1 MHQMTFLDNPLRFV
15 ITVVVTLVILWIL
28 IRFRR
33 TKERDVGSLDI
44 LKERMEKGE
53 ITEKEYEKAK
63 RRQGKE

>member
-53 ITEKEYEKAK
+53 ITEKEYEEAK

>member
-63 RRQGKE
+63 IGRAHV